1 VTSLGQDKETTGVP
15 IGYARVSTADQDPA
29 LQQDALEK
37 TGCVRIFTD
46 KASGKLAERPGLA
59 QALDYLRPGDTLT
72 VWKLDRLGRS
82 LQHLIS
88 VVTQLE
94 ERGVAFRS
102 LTEGF
107 DTSSPGGRLIFHVFG
122 SLAEFER
129 SLIVERTRAGLE
141 AARARGRKGGR
152 KPVLTREKIVVA
164 RQMHAAGEPPAKI
177 ARVLGCGRSTLYR
190 YLGERETPGVAA

>member
-1 VTSLGQDKETTGVP
+1 M
-15 IGYARVSTADQDPA
+15 
-29 LQQDALEK
+29 
-37 TGCVRIFTD
+37 RIFTD

-59 QALDYLRPGDTLT
+59 QALDYLRPGDILT

-88 VVTQLE
+88 VVNQLN

-107 DTSSPGGRLIFHVFG
+107 DTSTPGGQLVFHIFG

-129 SLIVERTRAGLE
+129 SLIVERTRAGLD

-152 KPVLTREKIVVA
+152 KPVLTPEKVVIA
-164 RQMHAAGEPPAKI
+164 RQMHASGEPPAKI
-177 ARVLGCGRSTLYR
+177 ARVLGCGRSSLYR
-190 YLGERETPGVAA
+190 YLGEKGGPTVAA